1 MRETAGSRIK
11 RGGKFAI
18 LHKKCSP
25 EGDLPA
31 MQFVLA
37 VLVSFAF
44 VYFSVPYVQK
54 LAIKTGF
61 VDMPNQRKIH
71 KNPIPLLGGLSIYV
85 GFVVTAA
92 IFTHRALEFWGITAG
107 GLLIFLIGIVD
118 DFYKTRHKEF
128 PAWPKF
134 LVQVIAA
141 SILPMFD
148 ISIQGIN
155 IPLAH
160 PSFVIFP
167 IWLKYVTTVIWV
179 VGITNMMNFL
189 DGVDGLAAGIAGIS
203 ATTLFFIAL
212 VKGHTAMAMLSIIL
226 IGSALGFLRHNFH
239 PARIFMGDAGATFL
253 GYVLASIAVDG
264 AFKSATLVSVAIPVL
279 ALGVPIMDAFYVM
292 FRRVRENRPIYV
304 ADKGHTFHHLM
315 SSGLSQ
321 KQTVTFLY
329 LLGICFSLVAIVILI
344 VGQK

>member
-1 MRETAGSRIK
+1 
-11 RGGKFAI
+11 
-18 LHKKCSP
+18 
-25 EGDLPA
+25 

-37 VLVSFAF
+37 VLVSFGF
-44 VYFSVPYVQK
+44 VYFTVPYVQK
-54 LAIKTGF
+54 LAMKTGF

-71 KNPIPLLGGLSIYV
+71 KDPIPLLGGLAIYV
-85 GFVVTAA
+85 GFVITAA
-92 IFTHRALEFWGITAG
+92 IFTHRAPEFWGITVG
-107 GLLIFLIGIVD
+107 GLLIFLIGIID
-118 DFYKTRHKEF
+118 DFYKTRRKDL

-134 LVQVIAA
+134 LVQIAAA
-141 SILPMFD
+141 SILPLFD
-148 ISIQGIN
+148 MSIQGIN
-155 IPLAH
+155 IPFAH
-160 PSFVIFP
+160 PSFVTFP
-167 IWLKYVTTVIWV
+167 IWLRYVTTVIWV

-189 DGVDGLAAGIAGIS
+189 DGVDGLAAGIATIS
-203 ATTLFFIAL
+203 AITLFFIAI
-212 VKGHTAMAMLSIIL
+212 VKGHFSMAMLAIIL
-226 IGSALGFLRHNFH
+226 IGSALGFLRYNFH

-264 AFKSATLVSVAIPVL
+264 AFKSATLVSVVIPVL

-329 LLGICFSLVAIVILI
+329 LLGICFSLVSIVILL
-344 VGQK
+344 VGQH